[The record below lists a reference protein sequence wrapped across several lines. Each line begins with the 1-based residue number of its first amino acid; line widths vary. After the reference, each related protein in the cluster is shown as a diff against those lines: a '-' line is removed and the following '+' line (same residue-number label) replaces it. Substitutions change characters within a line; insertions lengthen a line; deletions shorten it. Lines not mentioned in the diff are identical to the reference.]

1 MKILILLF
9 TLFTFNAHASVPAC
23 GIGEQDSPELDWNKA
38 LDIRVDMTLLGVDA
52 ILCLGNNP
60 GDIFNIQKVIYRDST
75 GMQKI
80 FMYQDL
86 ENGTQVLLSSDDID
100 FAVLKNGPIMTLQLK
115 KQPLDEGVKYY
126 TSLRFLRNLAKI
138 PFDSKDF
145 RELKVEINQDRI
157 GDYYPKYN
165 NIDFDEIKVNISA
178 PSLVIKEIDLIA
190 NGNTEET
197 VKTKQLKKVSEL

>member
-9 TLFTFNAHASVPAC
+9 TLFTFNIYASVPAC
-23 GIGEQDSPELDWNKA
+23 GSGQQDSPQLDWSKA
-38 LDIRVDMTLLGVDA
+38 LDIKVDMTLMGVDA
-52 ILCLGNNP
+52 ILCLGNMP
-60 GDIFNIQKVIYRDST
+60 GDLFNIEKVIYRDST

-80 FMYQDL
+80 FLYEEL
-86 ENGTQVLLSSDDID
+86 EKGTQVLLSSDDID

-115 KQPLDEGVKYY
+115 KQILDEGVKYN

-145 RELKVEINQDRI
+145 RELKVAIDQDRI
-157 GDYYPKYN
+157 GDYYPKYK
-165 NIDFDEIKVNISA
+165 NIDFDEIKVKISA

-190 NGNTEET
+190 NGNTEST

>member
-1 MKILILLF
+1 MKIIILLF
-9 TLFTFNAHASVPAC
+9 TLFTFNVHASVPAC
-23 GIGEQDSPELDWNKA
+23 GLGQQDSPELDWNKA
-38 LDIRVDMTLLGVDA
+38 LDIRVDMTLMGVEA

-100 FAVLKNGPIMTLQLK
+100 FAVLKKGPIMTLQLK
-115 KQPLDEGVKYY
+115 KQLLDEGVKYY

-197 VKTKQLKKVSEL
+197 VKTKKLKKVSEL